1 MWTDLFHFKTILRE
15 NLVDVL
21 QGRLATIGRR
31 QQVSRRMFHKI
42 TKGSY
47 PKIPHHIDRPAVEAQ
62 REAPFE
68 NAPLQNFLF
77 HNPHLSEIKGLRPPV
92 VERPRILPLHLW
104 QRRHYSHT
112 FALRNSTSLDLWR
125 RKGLVIALEDRTS
138 RLLHLSLKSHRG

>member
-1 MWTDLFHFKTILRE
+1 MWTDIFHFKTIFRN

-31 QQVSRRMFHKI
+31 QQVSRRVFHKI

-47 PKIPHHIDRPAVEAQ
+47 LLIYKHIGRPAIEGQEGNFHV
-62 REAPFE
+62 
-68 NAPLQNFLF
+68 QNFLF

-92 VERPRILPLHLW
+92 VERPRMLPLHLW

-112 FALRNSTSLDLWR
+112 FALRNSTSLDPWR